1 MSCDQSL
8 ALLPHKGTSVQCR
21 PRWMMERCSEVR
33 SARRGRPAGCWC
45 LAGGRHARQAQA
57 LDRSRQGRSIIMQ
70 GRRCELRGWA
80 GHGHRARWR
89 QAAGGSH
96 QPAAQCP
103 HLPQHSPSPPLCPA
117 SARPAYTPYVEPEM
131 PSSWKSN
138 WCAAMIGPCSSQAQ
152 AQAHNA
158 GGRGPHACIAS
169 AGLAGWCASWACL
182 PHESMSECDLALPWG
197 STTEK

>member
-1 MSCDQSL
+1 VKLGQR
-8 ALLPHKGTSVQCR
+8 A
-21 PRWMMERCSEVR
+21 E
-33 SARRGRPAGCWC
+33 AGRPA
-45 LAGGRHARQAQA
+45 AGVSPAADTRARRRPWIGAG
-57 LDRSRQGRSIIMQ
+57 RQGRSIIMQ

-117 SARPAYTPYVEPEM
+117 GARPGCTPYVEPEM
-131 PSSWKSN
+131 PSSWKSD
-138 WCAAMIGPCSSQAQ
+138 WRAAMIGPSRSQAQ